1 VDFHPRQNRHGK
13 KSTHDAAQN
22 FSSLVFSCLAPIA
35 EPAIGVKD
43 PLSPPALEEPRR
55 RLILMTGGMF
65 MIFKS
70 LFAATAM
77 AATLFAGSAYAEY
90 PERTITMVVPFS
102 AGGPTDTVAR
112 LVAESMSKD
121 LGQQVIVENV
131 GGAGGTLGAGRV
143 ATSDPDGYTILL
155 HHIGMAT
162 SATLYR
168 NLAYKPLEAFDYVGL
183 VTEVPMTIVAR
194 KDFEPADLKGLLDY
208 VKANSDKVTVAN
220 AGIGAA
226 SHLCGM
232 LFMSAIQTPLV
243 TVPYKG
249 TGPAMTDL
257 LGGQVDLMCDQTTNT
272 TKQIQEGA
280 IKAYAVTSPERLPV
294 LPDLPTTTEG
304 GLKDFQVGIWH
315 GIYAPKGT
323 PKEAIDKLNAALKK
337 ALTDENVVTLFAELG
352 TAPSSDADATPEA
365 LKAKL
370 ESEIARWKP
379 IIEAA
384 GQYAD

>member
-1 VDFHPRQNRHGK
+1 MKILKTVTGL
-13 KSTHDAAQN
+13 AAAAA
-22 FSSLVFSCLAPIA
+22 V
-35 EPAIGVKD
+35 
-43 PLSPPALEEPRR
+43 
-55 RLILMTGGMF
+55 
-65 MIFKS
+65 S
-70 LFAATAM
+70 LFA
-77 AATLFAGSAYAEY
+77 LSASAQNY
-90 PERTITMVVPFS
+90 PERNITMVVPFA

-121 LGQQVIVENV
+121 LGQQIIVENV

-143 ATSDPDGYTILL
+143 ASSDPDGYTVLL

-168 NLAYKPLEAFDYVGL
+168 KLAYDTLNAFEYVGL
-183 VTEVPMTIVAR
+183 VTEVPMTILSR
-194 KDFEPADLKGLLDY
+194 KALETKDLKGLIEY
-208 VKANSDKVTVAN
+208 AKANKDKVTVAN

-232 LFMSAIQTPLV
+232 LFMSAIETPLL

-257 LGGQVDLMCDQTTNT
+257 LGGQVDIMCDQTTNT
-272 TKQIQEGA
+272 TKQIQGGTV
-280 IKAYAVTSPERLPV
+280 KAYAVTTAKRLDV
-294 LPDLPTTTEG
+294 LPDVPTVVEAGLPKLE
-304 GLKDFQVGIWH
+304 VGIWH
-315 GIYAPKGT
+315 GIYTPKGT
-323 PKEAIDKLNAALKK
+323 PAEINEKLSKSLQVALKDK
-337 ALTDENVVTLFAELG
+337 NVAARFAELG
-352 TAPSSDADATPEA
+352 TTPSSESDATPAA

-379 IIEAA
+379 VIEAA

>member
-1 VDFHPRQNRHGK
+1 MK
-13 KSTHDAAQN
+13 KILASFGLAAAISVAA
-22 FSSLVFSCLAPIA
+22 FSAQAQDYPS
-35 EPAIGVKD
+35 
-43 PLSPPALEEPRR
+43 R
-55 RLILMTGGMF
+55 
-65 MIFKS
+65 
-70 LFAATAM
+70 
-77 AATLFAGSAYAEY
+77 TL
-90 PERTITMVVPFS
+90 TMVVPFA

-121 LGQQVIVENV
+121 LGQQVVVENV

-143 ATSDPDGYTILL
+143 ASADPDGYTMLL

-168 NLAYKPLEAFDYVGL
+168 KLAYDTLNAFEYVGL

-194 KDFEPADLKGLLDY
+194 KDLEPTDLKSLVEYAQTNKD
-208 VKANSDKVTVAN
+208 AVTLAN
-220 AGIGAA
+220 AGVGAA

-232 LFMSAIQTPLV
+232 LFMTAIGTPLV

-257 LGGQVDLMCDQTTNT
+257 LGGQVDIMCDQTTNT
-272 TKQIQEGA
+272 TKQILGGT
-280 IKAYAVTSPERLPV
+280 IKAYAVTTPERLDV
-294 LPDLPTTTEG
+294 LPDVPTTDEA
-304 GLKDFQVGIWH
+304 GLKGMQVAIWH
-315 GIYAPKGT
+315 GIYTPKGT
-323 PKEAIDKLNAALKK
+323 PAEINERLSKSLQVALK
-337 ALTDENVVTLFAELG
+337 DPNVVARFAELG
-352 TAPSSDADATPEA
+352 TQPSSEADATPAA

-370 ESEIARWKP
+370 ESEIARWRP

>member
-1 VDFHPRQNRHGK
+1 MFREERMAFTLK
-13 KSTHDAAQN
+13 
-22 FSSLVFSCLAPIA
+22 LA
-35 EPAIGVKD
+35 G
-43 PLSPPALEEPRR
+43 AL
-55 RLILMTGGMF
+55 
-65 MIFKS
+65 
-70 LFAATAM
+70 
-77 AATLFAGSAYAEY
+77 AGSVLMASAALAQGY
-90 PERTITMVVPFS
+90 PERSITMVVPFS

-112 LVAESMSKD
+112 LVAEKMSAD

-131 GGAGGTLGAGRV
+131 GGAGGTLGAGQV
-143 ATSDPDGYTILL
+143 AAAEADGYTVLL

-168 NLAYKPLEAFDYVGL
+168 SLAYDPLNAFEYVGL

-194 KDFEPADLKGLLDY
+194 KDFEPADMASLVTY
-208 VKANSDKVTVAN
+208 VKENADQLTMAN

-232 LFMSAIQTPLV
+232 LFMQALEAPIV

-272 TKQIQEGA
+272 TEQIKGGT
-280 IKAYAVTSPERLPV
+280 IKAYAVTSPGRLDV
-294 LPDLPTTTEG
+294 FPDLPTVTEA
-304 GLKDFQVGIWH
+304 GLPGLEVGIWH

-323 PKEAIDKLNAALKK
+323 PAEAVDRLTAALQV
-337 ALTDENVVTLFAELG
+337 ALADPGIAEKMAELG
-352 TAPSSDADATPEA
+352 TTPVSAEDATPAA

-370 ESEIARWKP
+370 EGEIARWKP

-384 GQYAD
+384 GVYAD